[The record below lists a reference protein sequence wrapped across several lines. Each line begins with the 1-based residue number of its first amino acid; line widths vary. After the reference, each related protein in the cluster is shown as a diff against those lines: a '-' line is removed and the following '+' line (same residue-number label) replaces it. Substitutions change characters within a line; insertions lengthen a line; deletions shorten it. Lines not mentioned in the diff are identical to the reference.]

1 MSRRNVRSPLLVRQV
16 GFLSLLVAPAVLLAR
31 AALVTPVSTGGVS
44 LGAVALAGGTAVAF
58 ERRLFLGGIAHVRLG
73 RDDAL
78 TLGAVVTG
86 AVLAHLLG
94 VHAGLGPVLGSA
106 LVGVLAGVVTSD
118 YDTAAYCGSFV
129 GMASTALF
137 PGLEYLLLAG
147 TLAGLAFV
155 ATRRTFAGYG
165 GKLGTLAF
173 LGCATTAI
181 LTPAAFPTLSVNGST
196 AVTPA
201 VVLVAA
207 LAAVVTVVLCR
218 RFGLGAVAGSAL
230 VGVAAGLAFP
240 LVGIAGSGTL
250 AAVAYC
256 ASFVGMS
263 APDRLANLRHFA
275 LAGAV
280 AGVVYLAVA
289 GVFVGAGGKFGTI
302 AFVSSLSIAGGARL
316 QR

>member
-1 MSRRNVRSPLLVRQV
+1 M
-16 GFLSLLVAPAVLLAR
+16 LVAPAVLLAR
-31 AALVTPVSTGGVS
+31 ASLTAPVPIGLAS
-44 LGAVALAGGTAVAF
+44 LGAVVLTGGAAVAF

-173 LGCATTAI
+173 LGCATTAS
-181 LTPAAFPTLSVNGST
+181 LTPAAFSTPSVNGPT
-196 AVTPA
+196 AGAPET
-201 VVLVAA
+201 VLVAA
-207 LAAVVTVVLCR
+207 LAAVVTVVLRR
-218 RFGLGAVAGSAL
+218 RFGFGAVVGSAL

-263 APDRLANLRHFA
+263 ATDRLTDLRQFA

-280 AGVVYLAVA
+280 AGVVYLAVTS
-289 GVFVGAGGKFGTI
+289 VFVGAGGKLGTI

-316 QR
+316 RR